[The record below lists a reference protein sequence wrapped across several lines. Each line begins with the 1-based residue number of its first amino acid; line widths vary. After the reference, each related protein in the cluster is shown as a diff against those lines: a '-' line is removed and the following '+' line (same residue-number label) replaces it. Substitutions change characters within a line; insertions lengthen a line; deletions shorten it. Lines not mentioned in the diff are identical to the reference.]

1 MKGLKMVVMRRL
13 NKIVTVEDKD
23 RGIYESK
30 GYAVVKPARAKKQES
45 GNGGSSQT
53 AGASANNQNAKPE
66 NDPEKQESGN
76 GGDNAKKNLEKDIEK
91 ILN

>member
-1 MKGLKMVVMRRL
+1 MVVMRKNNR
-13 NKIVTVEDKD
+13 IEVVDEKD
-23 RGIYESK
+23 RGLYESK
-30 GYAVVKPARAKKQES
+30 GYAIVKPERAKKQES

-53 AGASANNQNAKPE
+53 AVASANNQNAKPE

>member
-1 MKGLKMVVMRRL
+1 MVVMRKNNR
-13 NKIVTVEDKD
+13 IEVVDEKD
-23 RGIYESK
+23 RGLYESK
-30 GYAVVKPARAKKQES
+30 GYAIVKPERAKKQES

-76 GGDNAKKNLEKDIEK
+76 GGDNVKKNLEKDIEK

>member
-1 MKGLKMVVMRRL
+1 MKVLKMVVMRRL
-13 NKIVTVEDKD
+13 NNIVTVEDKD

-45 GNGGSSQT
+45 GNGG
-53 AGASANNQNAKPE
+53 
-66 NDPEKQESGN
+66 
-76 GGDNAKKNLEKDIEK
+76 DNAKKNLEKDIEK

>member
-1 MKGLKMVVMRRL
+1 MVVMRKNNR
-13 NKIVTVEDKD
+13 IEVVDEKD
-23 RGIYESK
+23 RGLYESK